1 MTVPPRSAIR
11 RNVPPLSGVARYL
24 LAEMPMR
31 WTCLLVAASCVA
43 ASPACS
49 RAQAASSDR
58 VALRLDTAEAV
69 AVLGILTRRVSG
81 RAVSE
86 SAWRAL
92 FASEGYTRLKA
103 REASLH
109 RDFSDS
115 DFAAYVRSDS
125 LARRRAELRR
135 TLTAWEGRDVRA
147 AAAQALAYL
156 PPEARIRATVYV
168 VIKPRTNSFVFEVRT
183 NPAIFLYLD
192 PARTGPQ
199 FENTVA
205 HELHHIGFA
214 SVQGRTDSILAALP
228 DSARKA
234 AEWMGAFG
242 EGFAMLAAAGG
253 PGVHPHAVSSPEDR
267 ARWDRDVARFNED
280 LRALERF
287 FLDVIAKRLATD
299 DTVSA
304 VGFSFFGEQGPWY
317 TVGWKMAVTIERRYG
332 RAVLIQCMEDP
343 RQLLDRYN
351 AAAIDHNRT
360 QADTLARWSPTL
372 LGALAGR

>member
-1 MTVPPRSAIR
+1 MFPQRSLTVLFCTAG
-11 RNVPPLSGVARYL
+11 LTARGL
-24 LAEMPMR
+24 
-31 WTCLLVAASCVA
+31 
-43 ASPACS
+43 
-49 RAQAASSDR
+49 AQAPGTDR

-69 AVLGILTRRVSG
+69 AVLAILERQASG
-81 RAVSE
+81 QPVGD

-92 FASEGYTRLKA
+92 FAAEGYVRLKA
-103 REASLH
+103 REAGLH

-115 DFAAYVRSDS
+115 DFVAFVRTDS
-125 LARRRAELRR
+125 LIHRAGELRR
-135 TLTAWEGRDVRA
+135 TLSAWERMNVNA
-147 AAAQALAYL
+147 AAARALAYL
-156 PPEARIRATVYV
+156 PPAARIRATVYV

-192 PARTGPQ
+192 PARTGAQ

-253 PGVHPHAVSSPEDR
+253 PDVHPHAVSPPQER
-267 ARWDRDVARFNED
+267 ARWDRDVSHFNAD
-280 LRALERF
+280 LRSLERF
-287 FLDVIAKRLATD
+287 FLDVMSKRLAGE
-299 DTVSA
+299 DTVNA
-304 VGFSFFGEQGPWY
+304 IGFSFFGEQGPWY
-317 TVGWKMAVTIERRYG
+317 TVGWRMALTIERRYG

-343 RQLLDRYN
+343 RLLLDRYN
-351 AAAIDHNRT
+351 EAAAGHNRT
-360 QADTLARWSPTL
+360 HADTLARWSPTL
-372 LGALAGR
+372 LSAIARQ

>member
-1 MTVPPRSAIR
+1 
-11 RNVPPLSGVARYL
+11 
-24 LAEMPMR
+24 MR
-31 WTCLLVAASCVA
+31 WTCLLVATLCTA
-43 ASPACS
+43 ASPAPG
-49 RAQAASSDR
+49 RAQAPSADR
-58 VALRLDTAEAV
+58 VTLRLDTAEAV
-69 AVLGILTRRVSG
+69 AVLGILTRQASG
-81 RAVSE
+81 RAAAE

-92 FASEGYTRLKA
+92 FASEGYARLKA

-115 DFAAYVRSDS
+115 DFAAFVRSDS
-125 LARRRAELRR
+125 LARRTAELRR
-135 TLTAWEGRDVRA
+135 TLTVWEGMDVGA
-147 AAAQALAYL
+147 AAARALAYL

-214 SVQGRTDSILAALP
+214 SVQGRTDSVLAALP
-228 DSARKA
+228 DSVRKA

-253 PGVHPHAVSSPEDR
+253 PDVHPHAVSPAEER
-267 ARWDRDVARFNED
+267 ARWDRDVSHFNED

-287 FLDVIAKRLATD
+287 FLDVMSRRLAGE
-299 DTVSA
+299 DTVNA
-304 VGFSFFGEQGPWY
+304 IGFSFFGEQGPWY
-317 TVGWKMAVTIERRYG
+317 TVGWRMAVTIERRYG
-332 RAVLIQCMEDP
+332 RAALIQCMEDP
-343 RQLLDRYN
+343 RLLLDRYDE
-351 AAAIDHNRT
+351 AAADHNRT
-360 QADTLARWSPTL
+360 QADTLARWSPVL
-372 LGALAGR
+372 LSAIAGR

>member
-1 MTVPPRSAIR
+1 MLTRSGR
-11 RNVPPLSGVARYL
+11 LRSTL
-24 LAEMPMR
+24 LAAVVYAAAMP
-31 WTCLLVAASCVA
+31 AAG
-43 ASPACS
+43 
-49 RAQAASSDR
+49 RAQLPVDDH

-69 AVLGILTRRVSG
+69 AVLGILARRASG
-81 RAVSE
+81 RAVPDT
-86 SAWRAL
+86 AWRGL
-92 FASEGYTRLKA
+92 FATEGYTRLKT

-115 DFAAYVRSDS
+115 DFAAFVRADS
-125 LARRRAELRR
+125 LARRAGELHR
-135 TLTAWEGRDVRA
+135 TLTAWERMDLSA
-147 AAAQALAYL
+147 AARRALAYL
-156 PPEARIRATVYV
+156 PPAARIRATVYV
-168 VIKPRTNSFVFEVRT
+168 VIKPRTNSFVFEVQT

-214 SVQGRTDSILAALP
+214 SVQSRADSIRAAMP
-228 DSARKA
+228 DSVRRAV
-234 AEWMGAFG
+234 EWMGAFG

-253 PGVHPHAVSSPEDR
+253 PEVHPHAVSPPEDR

-280 LRALERF
+280 LPALDRF
-287 FLDVIAKRLATD
+287 FLDVLAKRLATE
-299 DTVSA
+299 DTVNA

-343 RQLLDRYN
+343 RLLLDRYN
-351 AAAIDHNRT
+351 AAAADYNRT
-360 QADTLARWSPTL
+360 HPDTLARWSPVL
-372 LGALAGR
+372 LRAIAS

>member
-1 MTVPPRSAIR
+1 
-11 RNVPPLSGVARYL
+11 
-24 LAEMPMR
+24 MR
-31 WTCLLVAASCVA
+31 WTCLLVATLCAA
-43 ASPACS
+43 ASPAPGW
-49 RAQAASSDR
+49 AQTPSVDR
-58 VALRLDTAEAV
+58 VALRLDTTEAV
-69 AVLGILTRRVSG
+69 AVLGILERRAAD
-81 RAVSE
+81 RAVPDSV
-86 SAWRAL
+86 WRAL
-92 FASEGYTRLKA
+92 FATEGYTRLQA

-115 DFAAYVRSDS
+115 DFAVFVRSDS
-125 LARRRAELRR
+125 LARRTAELRR
-135 TLTAWEGRDVRA
+135 TLTAWERMDVRA
-147 AAAQALAYL
+147 AAARALAYL

-228 DSARKA
+228 DSVRKA

-253 PGVHPHAVSSPEDR
+253 PDVHPHAVSPPEDR

-287 FLDVIAKRLATD
+287 FLDVMSRRLAGE
-299 DTVSA
+299 DTVNA
-304 VGFSFFGEQGPWY
+304 IGFSFFGEQGPWY

-332 RAVLIQCMEDP
+332 RAALIQCMEDP
-343 RQLLDRYN
+343 RLLLDRYN
-351 AAAIDHNRT
+351 EAATDHNPT
-360 QADTLARWSPTL
+360 HADTLARWSPTL
-372 LGALAGR
+372 LGAIAGP

>member
-1 MTVPPRSAIR
+1 
-11 RNVPPLSGVARYL
+11 
-24 LAEMPMR
+24 MR
-31 WTCLLVAASCVA
+31 WTCLLVAALCTD
-43 ASPACS
+43 ASPAPG
-49 RAQAASSDR
+49 RAQTPSPDR
-58 VALRLDTAEAV
+58 VTLRLDTAEAV
-69 AVLGILTRRVSG
+69 AVLRILTRQVSG
-81 RAVSE
+81 PSTTD

-115 DFAAYVRSDS
+115 DFAAFVRSDS
-125 LARRRAELRR
+125 LGQRAPELRR
-135 TLTAWEGRDVRA
+135 TLSAWERMNVNA
-147 AAAQALAYL
+147 AAARALAYL

-214 SVQGRTDSILAALP
+214 SVQGRTDSVLAALP
-228 DSARKA
+228 DSVRKA
-234 AEWMGAFG
+234 VEWMGALG

-253 PGVHPHAVSSPEDR
+253 PDVHPHAVSPPEER
-267 ARWDRDVARFNED
+267 ARWDRDVSHFNED

-287 FLDVIAKRLATD
+287 FLDVMSTRLAGE
-299 DTVSA
+299 DTVNA
-304 VGFSFFGEQGPWY
+304 IGFSFFGEQGPWY

-332 RAVLIQCMEDP
+332 RAVLIRCMEDP
-343 RQLLDRYN
+343 RLLLDRYN
-351 AAAIDHNRT
+351 EAAADHNRT
-360 QADTLARWSPTL
+360 QADTLARWSPAL
-372 LGALAGR
+372 LGAIAGR